1 MWVWKLTFTGMDT
14 SFRTFRIG
22 GAQVVQLQGSGA
34 VALLVGMDGV
44 HDVMSLFLGVFR
56 YGWDTAGDEYL

>member
-1 MWVWKLTFTGMDT
+1 MDT

-22 GAQVVQLQGSGA
+22 GAQVAPYRVL
-34 VALLVGMDGV
+34 VRVELLVGMDGV